1 MKTLLVGLLSLALL
15 PVMYLGITTPASA
28 QDMCFELDA
37 VVVNE
42 LTDVPGVTFVVI
54 DEPDAVKAAL
64 EMFASK
70 GASIPAGVTRILV
83 YKAVSDKG
91 ELLALQYGFEVN
103 GCLLPPRDWPIDLL
117 SPVGARL
124 SGKTALGTF
133 A

>member
-1 MKTLLVGLLSLALL
+1 MKNLVLGLIALALL
-15 PVMYLGITTPASA
+15 PVMYLGITTPVSA
-28 QDMCFELDA
+28 QQCFELNA
-37 VVVNE
+37 VVALE
-42 LTDVPGVTFVVI
+42 LTDKPGVSFVVI
-54 DEPDAVKAAL
+54 DEPGAVKAAL

-70 GASIPAGVTRILV
+70 GASIPEGVTRILV
-83 YKAVSDKG
+83 YKAVGPKG

-124 SGKTALGTF
+124 SGATTLGVF